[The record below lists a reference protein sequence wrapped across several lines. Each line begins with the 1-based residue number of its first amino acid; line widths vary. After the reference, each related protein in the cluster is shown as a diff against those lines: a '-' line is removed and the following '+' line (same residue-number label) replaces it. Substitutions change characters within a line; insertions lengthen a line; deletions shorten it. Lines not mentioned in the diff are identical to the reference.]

1 MRTSALRRRRF
12 ALLKFRPMRNPVGW
26 LLVLVLLFGQSFAAQ
41 RHRRKRHVSDTPP
54 PEMHSPGRPTRSPEV
69 QNVTI
74 ASGDNL
80 ERIATRHLGTFNGT
94 ILRQI
99 RVLNPGI
106 LNPDHIEPGRTLRL
120 PTRVRAAG
128 REAPGSK

>member
-1 MRTSALRRRRF
+1 M
-12 ALLKFRPMRNPVGW
+12 
-26 LLVLVLLFGQSFAAQ
+26 LVVLAALFGSHLWSSASMA
-41 RHRRKRHVSDTPP
+41 RSKPIPVVVSDTPP

-106 LNPDHIEPGRTLRL
+106 LNPAHIEPGRTLRL